1 MGVPGGNPN
10 INSGNV
16 TRRELY
22 DAVIQQSKELHEM
35 ERNITRKL
43 DQLCVTV
50 GRQDERITHNED
62 EINRLRSKSN
72 IWDIGNTIG
81 MVIATALGIHRQ

>member
-1 MGVPGGNPN
+1 MPGGESANN
-10 INSGNV
+10 RV
-16 TRRELY
+16 TRKELY
-22 DAVIQQSKELHEM
+22 DAVIQLSKELHET

-43 DQLCVTV
+43 DEVCVTV

-62 EINRLRSKSN
+62 EINRLRSRSN